1 LLRTP
6 AGWEITATLDY
17 GNTHLDIIER
27 CRQADRQ
34 AQFQLYQLYAKSM
47 YNLCLRLLN
56 SEPDAEDLLQQS
68 FVDVFSKLDSFR
80 QEASIGAWIRRIVV
94 NNCINFLQ
102 KRKLTLENLDDQLQ
116 QLPETEASS
125 LQLDVDSIH
134 QAIQKLPEGCRVVL
148 CLYLLEGY
156 DHQEIAQ
163 ILHIAESTSKSQYS
177 RARKML
183 RELLKG
189 KQLLQ

>member
-1 LLRTP
+1 LKNHRN
-6 AGWEITATLDY
+6 LDY
-17 GNTHLDIIER
+17 GNTHLEIIER

-34 AQFQLYQLYAKSM
+34 AQFQLYQLYARRM

-102 KRKLTLENLDDQLQ
+102 KRKLNFENLDDHLQQ
-116 QLPETEASS
+116 QLPEPETEP
-125 LQLDVDSIH
+125 LQLDVDSIR
-134 QAIQKLPEGCRVVL
+134 QAIQQLPDGCRVVL
-148 CLYLLEGY
+148 SLYLMEGY

-163 ILHIAESTSKSQYS
+163 ILHITESTSKSQYS

-183 RELLKG
+183 RDLLKG
-189 KQLLQ
+189 RELLQ